1 MTNLLAR
8 LQEPFHVSRKSLF
21 SFLCNGDSLWPECGK
36 ENFELL
42 WCCRSIMKRNIRAG
56 NCNSVCITQRHSKK
70 NCIAFHLHYL
80 RARLHE
86 SSDHFH
92 TKISMTWW
100 CEIYFAPNHW
110 KQRRSLFY
118 VFWRRELSP
127 APECVNCKK
136 YTHFAEFCAAT
147 HSRSSWWF
155 SGIYEAT
162 SDDEI
167 VSFFSHFLH
176 LSSAFWVWVRMK
188 LNITRFIIKK
198 RVPSRTSTVVRPQR
212 RQRAQ
217 TAQNDDV
224 TGSRTVRRW

>member
-70 NCIAFHLHYL
+70 TASRSIARVIGSFSYENFHDVMMRNIFCAQSLEAETITFL
-80 RARLHE
+80 CVLATRAL
-86 SSDHFH
+86 SS
-92 TKISMTWW
+92 T
-100 CEIYFAPNHW
+100 
-110 KQRRSLFY
+110 R
-118 VFWRRELSP
+118 
-127 APECVNCKK
+127 ECVNCKK